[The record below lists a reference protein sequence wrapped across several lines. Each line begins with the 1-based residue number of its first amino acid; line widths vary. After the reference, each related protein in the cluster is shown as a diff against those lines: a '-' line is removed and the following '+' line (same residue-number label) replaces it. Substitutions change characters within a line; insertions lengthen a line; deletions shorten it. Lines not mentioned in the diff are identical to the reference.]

1 MQWHLV
7 QVTKLGDWMC
17 MPVSPCVPADHKIKG
32 AGVMLVVPPGTHAVP
47 LLQAAAKNAFKGL
60 SVPTLKKLIA
70 HLEVNL
76 DSGMPQLEAELCQ
89 VLVRFCLPDLADE
102 EVAAIVATRTMR
114 NGSKFHSYLT
124 EANLEASHDV
134 LEEEVVKGARDQLR
148 KDVVSKA
155 CQDLR
160 QGSKPDRKVR
170 APTKPQPLQGDSW
183 TQAEAK
189 RFLPSAAGATIV
201 KDVVWHHR
209 WVVKYPRPQPPYST
223 SMTFAKAGSERAA
236 LIHCL
241 SWVWD
246 LHTQE
251 TGQQCPWA
259 LGA

>member
-1 MQWHLV
+1 
-7 QVTKLGDWMC
+7 MC

-124 EANLEASHDV
+124 EANLEASRDV

-148 KDVVSKA
+148 KDAVSKA

-189 RFLPSAAGATIV
+189 RFLPSAAGAAIV

-246 LHTQE
+246 LHTQA

-259 LGA
+259 LDA